1 MNRIMVVSP
10 HPDDETLGA
19 GGSLLKYKNQG
30 KDIFWLNITNMSEN
44 YGYAQERVSKRNDEI
59 RLVNERYGF
68 RDFLNLELEPAG
80 LEKYSFSDIY
90 PQVADFLLQVKPD
103 TLILPNPSDAHTD
116 HEAVFRWLSPFTKSF
131 RYPFIQKV
139 LVMEI
144 LSETE
149 FSMEDTAF
157 KPNYFVDISDFM
169 DEKVEMMKLYET
181 EIGSGNFPRSERNI
195 RALGTL
201 RGSMSDSFYAEG
213 FRLVKYVEK

>member
-19 GGSLLKYKNQG
+19 GGSLLKYRNQG
-30 KDIFWLNITNMSEN
+30 KDIFWLNITNMSED
-44 YGYAQERVSKRNDEI
+44 YGYAQERVGKRNDEI

-80 LEKYSFSDIY
+80 LEKYTFSEVY
-90 PQVADFLLQVKPD
+90 PRIADFLLEVKPD

-116 HEAVFRWLSPFTKSF
+116 HEAVFRWMSPFTKSF
-131 RYPFIQKV
+131 RYPFVQKV

-149 FSMEDTAF
+149 FSMGNTGF
-157 KPNYFVDISDFM
+157 KPNYFVDVSDFM
-169 DEKVEMMKLYET
+169 DEKIEMMKLYES
-181 EIGSGNFPRSERNI
+181 EVGSGNFPRSERNI

-201 RGSMSDSFYAEG
+201 RGSMSDRFYAEG
-213 FRLVKYVEK
+213 FQLLKYVEK